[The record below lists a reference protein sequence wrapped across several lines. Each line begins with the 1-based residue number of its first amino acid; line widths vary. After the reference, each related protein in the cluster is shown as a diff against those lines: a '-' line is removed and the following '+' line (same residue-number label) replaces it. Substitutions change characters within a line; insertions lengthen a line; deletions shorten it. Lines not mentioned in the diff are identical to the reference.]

1 MEKNSYRHGCG
12 HHFSLDEGV
21 TKNNIMLTEEFKQFS
36 SEINSKIYYDYDL
49 KKKNWFNIGGKTKV
63 YFRADNLSD
72 LILFLKKFGTK
83 EKIHILGAGSNTLIS
98 DNTFDGVV
106 IKLGKNFSNLS
117 ILPNDIIIA
126 GSACTDKKL
135 SDFALKNEIGGFEFL
150 ACIPGT
156 VGGGLKMNAGCF
168 NKEFKDMLVSIQAI
182 DRKGRVLTIP
192 SNKVVFKYR
201 NNDLPDDLIFLSASF
216 KGEKNDKDKI
226 EKEVFELK
234 NKKDSSQPT
243 KIKTSGSTFKNPINQ
258 SNKKVWQLIKESV
271 PKETSFGDACI
282 SDKHCN
288 FFVNKNNASF
298 DDMNK
303 LIKFVQDAVQKKTGI
318 ILEKEIKILE

>member
-1 MEKNSYRHGCG
+1 M
-12 HHFSLDEGV
+12 DEG
-21 TKNNIMLTEEFKQFS
+21 TAQFNIMPSQELKKFS
-36 SEINSKIYYDYDL
+36 NEISSKIYFDYDL
-49 KKKNWFNIGGKTKV
+49 KKSNWFNIGGKAKV
-63 YFRADNLSD
+63 YFKPNNLSD
-72 LILFLKKFGTK
+72 LILFLKKFGK
-83 EKIHILGAGSNTLIS
+83 GEKIHILGAGSNTLMS

-106 IKLGKNFSNLS
+106 IRLGKNFSNIS
-117 ILPNDIIIA
+117 ILPNGIIVA
-126 GSACTDKKL
+126 GSACLDKKL
-135 SDFALKNEIGGFEFL
+135 SDFALENEIGGFEFL

-168 NKEFKDMLVSIQAI
+168 NKEFKDILISIQAI
-182 DRKGRVLTIP
+182 DKEGMVLTIP
-192 SNKVVFKYR
+192 SNKVIFKYR
-201 NNDLPDDLIFLSASF
+201 GNDLQDDLIFLSASF
-216 KGEKNDKDKI
+216 KGEKKDKDKI
-226 EKEVFELK
+226 KKEVFELK
-234 NKKDSSQPT
+234 NKKESAQPT

-258 SNKKVWQLIKESV
+258 SDKKVWQLIKESV
-271 PKETSFGDACI
+271 PLNTSFGDACI